1 MTASEEAR
9 ILIVDD
15 EESMRF
21 MLGEMLSRAGYEHTE
36 AESGDVAIES
46 MEQNAADIVILDYRM
61 PGMDGLETM
70 KKILTGWP
78 ETIVIMVTA
87 HDSREIAVKAIKA
100 GAYDYFS
107 KPFDLD
113 ELRMVIRR
121 AMEKRRLQ
129 RQVQSLSQ
137 ALTEKEPLGE
147 IIGCSRRMQSVF
159 EMIRR
164 VADRD
169 VNVLISGESGTG
181 KELVARALHL
191 RSGRAKGPFIPI
203 NCAAIPS
210 TLLESELF
218 GHERGAFTG
227 AVARKPGKL
236 EVAKG
241 GTLFLDEIGDMDF
254 SLQAKILR
262 VIQEKEFERVG
273 GSSRISADFR
283 LVCATNKD
291 LAEAVQQGE
300 FREDLYFRINVIGI
314 QLPPLRDRVEDIPL
328 LVNHFLTTYGEKYR
342 KNDIEM
348 SNDAMALLTSY
359 SFPGNVREL
368 ENILQRTVVLNSSGL
383 ILPGDFP
390 PEVSEDAGE
399 SMAVAST
406 HYAPAAAEE
415 AGTDAEG
422 LNLQEKMREMTEAAE
437 KDVILKALNECQWRR
452 GKTAEKLGISRRSL
466 LRKMKK
472 YGIS

>member
-1 MTASEEAR
+1 MAAREEAR

-36 AESGDVAIES
+36 AASGDAAVEA
-46 MEQNAADIVILDYRM
+46 MEEDPADIVILDYRM

-70 KKILTGWP
+70 QKIMTAWP
-78 ETIVIMVTA
+78 ATIVIMVTA

-113 ELRMVIRR
+113 ELRIVIRR
-121 AMEKRRLQ
+121 AMEKRRLR
-129 RQVQSLSQ
+129 RQVESLSM
-137 ALTEKEPLGE
+137 ALTEKEPFSE
-147 IIGCSRRMQSVF
+147 IIGCSRRMQTVF

-169 VNVLISGESGTG
+169 VNILISGESGTG
-181 KELVARALHL
+181 KELVARALHC
-191 RSGRAKGPFIPI
+191 RSSRAKGPFIAI

-291 LAEAVQQGE
+291 LAESVQRGE
-300 FREDLYFRINVIGI
+300 FREDLFFRINVIGI
-314 QLPPLRDRVEDIPL
+314 RLPPLRDRVEDIPL
-328 LVNHFLTTYGEKYR
+328 LINHFLASYGEKY
-342 KNDIEM
+342 KKPGIEI
-348 SNDAMALLTSY
+348 SNDAMALLGAY

-368 ENILQRTVVLNSSGL
+368 ENILQRTVVLNSSGI
-383 ILPGDFP
+383 ILPGDLP
-390 PEVSEDAGE
+390 PEVREETGD

-406 HYAPAAAEE
+406 HYPPPRAEV
-415 AGTDAEG
+415 GPDG
-422 LNLQEKMREMTEAAE
+422 VNLQEKMREMTEAAE
-437 KDVILKALNECQWRR
+437 KDVIVQALNECQWRR

-472 YGIS
+472 YDIG